1 MSMTDPIADM
11 LTRLRNANLAAHDSV
26 EIPASRLKVALT
38 KILREEGFIKHYKI
52 VKSAPGAKKE
62 AAGDKGKKA
71 STPINA
77 PAVTTES
84 RQGIIRIY
92 LKYGPNQERVINGLN
107 RVSKPGRRRYVG
119 CEEIPDVFGGLGVAI
134 VSTPK
139 GVMTG
144 RQARQQ
150 RVGGELL
157 ALVW

>member
-11 LTRLRNANLAAHDSV
+11 LTRIRNANSAAHDSV

-52 VKSAPGAKKE
+52 VKTVPGAKKE
-62 AAGDKGKKA
+62 GEKAAKK
-71 STPINA
+71 PA
-77 PAVTTES
+77 PATAES

-92 LKYGPNQERVINGLN
+92 LKYGPNQEKVINGIS
-107 RVSKPGRRRYVG
+107 RMSKPGRRRYVG
-119 CEEIPDVFGGLGVAI
+119 CQEIPDVYGGLGVAI
-134 VSTPK
+134 VSTPR

-150 RVGGELL
+150 RVGGELM

>member
-11 LTRLRNANLAAHDSV
+11 LTRIRNANTAAHDSV

-52 VKSAPGAKKE
+52 VKTAPGAKKE
-62 AAGDKGKKA
+62 KEGASPEKAKKA
-71 STPINA
+71 ASA
-77 PAVTTES
+77 AEA

-92 LKYGPNQERVINGLN
+92 LKYGPAQERVINGLD
-107 RVSKPGRRRYVG
+107 RASKPGRRMYVG
-119 CEEIPDVFGGLGVAI
+119 CDNIPSVYGGLGVAI
-134 VSTPK
+134 VSTPR

-144 RQARQQ
+144 RQAKQQ

>member
-11 LTRLRNANLAAHDSV
+11 LTRIRNANTAAHDSV

-52 VKSAPGAKKE
+52 VKTAPGAKKE
-62 AAGDKGKKA
+62 GADKGKKA
-71 STPINA
+71 VAANA
-77 PAVTTES
+77 EA

-92 LKYGPNQERVINGLN
+92 LKYGPNQEKVINGLN
-107 RVSKPGRRRYVG
+107 RMSKPGRRVYVG
-119 CEEIPDVFGGLGVAI
+119 AQEIPDVYGGLGVAI

-144 RQARQQ
+144 RQARYQ